1 MTNQPLRIALGAAM
15 LAALAACATP
25 VVVEPV
31 YGGEPIQTINPER
44 HPSLRAAQ
52 DFSRAA
58 YDRLSAAQACT
69 LIAFPA
75 MGSVLYSTGTPL
87 SVIFE
92 LLGGCG
98 GIGAT
103 ACAAA
108 CGGRRLIVMLSEAAL
123 RAAASK

>member
-1 MTNQPLRIALGAAM
+1 MSNAHPPTARTM
-15 LAALAACATP
+15 LAEAC
-25 VVVEPV
+25 EPDADQPQPA
-31 YGGEPIQTINPER
+31 GP
-44 HPSLRAAQ
+44 PS
-52 DFSRAA
+52 
-58 YDRLSAAQACT
+58 RLSAAQACT